1 MEEYCQ
7 VFSLH
12 TDILPF
18 KRRTK
23 ISFPFAFY
31 AESLLLY
38 QKNFTYYLIQTLK
51 KYTLPYSLI

>member
-31 AESLLLY
+31 AETPY
-38 QKNFTYYLIQTLK
+38 YYLKRTLH
-51 KYTLPYSLI
+51 IV